1 MVVSE
6 GYFYHIN
13 DSFFTD
19 VQDTTLMSNK
29 ENGAYRPHYLAV
41 QDAQNPDI
49 YWMIPVSSRY
59 DKYERIYN
67 RILSK
72 FGRCTKIFL
81 GKCGGK
87 DAAFLIQNA
96 FPITADYLDH
106 IHTSQGNP
114 LTLHT
119 STAKT
124 IVAYLQDN
132 LRLHQR
138 GINLFYS
145 DIDRLYQLMVKHIS
159 T

>member
-59 DKYERIYN
+59 DKYERIY
-67 RILSK
+67 R
-72 FGRCTKIFL
+72 
-81 GKCGGK
+81 
-87 DAAFLIQNA
+87 
-96 FPITADYLDH
+96 
-106 IHTSQGNP
+106 
-114 LTLHT
+114 
-119 STAKT
+119 
-124 IVAYLQDN
+124 
-132 LRLHQR
+132 
-138 GINLFYS
+138 
-145 DIDRLYQLMVKHIS
+145 
-159 T
+159 